1 MLSGGEGL
9 GNEAGGLGDLDG
21 LGATPG
27 AELVEE
33 TAGMGF
39 YGVFADEEAGG
50 NLAIAEAGG
59 DEAEDFQFAR
69 GDAELGEAGFVG
81 DEGIGSVRWDF
92 AEDGRRLFSGEG
104 QAEPDAERGE
114 YGCDEGAIDFDGM
127 LDDEEAVLGDFQ
139 DEDKY
144 TAAEAVEEDVAEGAA
159 AGVPRGFAG
168 WGHGRE

>member
-21 LGATPG
+21 LGAAPG
-27 AELVEE
+27 AELVEKA
-33 TAGMGF
+33 AGMGF
-39 YGVFADEEAGG
+39 YGVFADEEEGG
-50 NLAIAEAGG
+50 DFAIAEAGG
-59 DEAEDFQFAR
+59 NEAEDFQFAR
-69 GDAELGEAGFVG
+69 GDTELGDAGFVR
-81 DEGIGSVRWDF
+81 DEG
-92 AEDGRRLFSGEG
+92 DGGLRRNLLDDGDRLFAGERE
-104 QAEPDAERGE
+104 AEPDAERGE

-127 LDDEEAVLGDFQ
+127 LNDEEVVLGDFQ